1 MNEEEFKAVENLE
14 KGKDYISVSES
25 VIVIDRKS
33 NSYNNGF
40 EYSNFVGNIAC
51 DHPIFWREATKEEV
65 KKRFETYLA
74 KRYGADWKTMK
85 IKERHPDSVLEIN
98 NGSLNVDISKWADG
112 WGVYNENGLLYSNG
126 IWVERLEEEVNSLGV
141 NLKAWD
147 ELVKDAPQSSFGQK
161 IKKEAYIEGFNA
173 GRNYIKDSVNL
184 TVSNDALAATF
195 QSLRHYRENLIEWIE
210 KL

>member
-40 EYSNFVGNIAC
+40 EYSNFVSNIAC
-51 DHPIFWREATKEEV
+51 DHPIFWREATHEEV

-85 IKERHPDSVLEIN
+85 IKERHPESYSEIN
-98 NGSLNVDISKWADG
+98 EGSLDAEIVKMYDG
-112 WGVYNENGLLYSNG
+112 WNVWNENGLLYCEG
-126 IWVERLEEEVNSLGV
+126 IWVERLEEEEIRV

-147 ELVKDAPQSSFGQK
+147 ELVKDAPQSTFGQK

-173 GRNYIKDSVNL
+173 GRNYVKDSVNL

-195 QSLRHYRENLIEWIE
+195 QSLRHYRENLIKWIE